1 MNPDKIRKLKEYTIA
16 IAEILYA
23 EADSEQQFTLEI
35 IEKTI
40 QTQLASVCQ
49 SRNCRFFFKQSTG
62 TTSGRTRKLISTL
75 GILKISEKQAKLLG
89 VKPCTRISPH
99 LEQCCLRLSANMS
112 YEQTAVDL
120 EYITGVQTNA
130 MSQQR
135 LVHRQEFQ
143 LPIVTG
149 LIEELSVDGGKV
161 RLRTARGL
169 ECIYKDYKAMHTN
182 SGLIAGYQDNI
193 GLINWV
199 NSQPIANIVTCL
211 GDGHDGIWNIIGL
224 VAPNGQRREILDW
237 YHLIE
242 NLNKV
247 GGSQRRINQAQDY
260 LWMGEVD
267 KAKQLFVNL
276 TKKTAQ
282 NFCVYLNKHRSRIV
296 NYHYY
301 QSNKICSIGSGAVES
316 AIKQIGR
323 RIKISGAQWNEQN
336 VPQVLA
342 HRVAYLNGMIG
353 VNLKAAA

>member
-1 MNPDKIRKLKEYTIA
+1 
-16 IAEILYA
+16 
-23 EADSEQQFTLEI
+23 
-35 IEKTI
+35 
-40 QTQLASVCQ
+40 
-49 SRNCRFFFKQSTG
+49 
-62 TTSGRTRKLISTL
+62 
-75 GILKISEKQAKLLG
+75 
-89 VKPCTRISPH
+89 
-99 LEQCCLRLSANMS
+99 MS

-143 LPIVTG
+143 LPHVTE
-149 LIEELSVDGGKV
+149 LIDELSVDGGKV
-161 RLRTARGL
+161 RLRTALGL
-169 ECIYKDYKAMHTN
+169 ECTYKDYKAIQTN
-182 SGLIAGYQDNI
+182 IGLIAGYQDNI
-193 GLINWV
+193 GLTNWV

-247 GGSQRRINQAQDY
+247 GGSQRRINEAQAY
-260 LWMGEVD
+260 LWMGQVE
-267 KAKQLFVNL
+267 KAKQLFANL
-276 TKKTAQ
+276 TKKAAK
-282 NFCVYLNKHRSRIV
+282 NFCLYLNKHRTRIV